1 MMVTRVL
8 VMAWLAST
16 IQEHWAIDRILK
28 IATRQT
34 VAIKLAEGARVEVP
48 LGYTGPVTIT
58 TAIKEGESTLAFNMQ
73 TKSKGIAAE
82 AAIIQ
87 TQEDRHIK
95 RFSNINTM
103 IKCHARLARDNQ
115 CL

>member
-1 MMVTRVL
+1 MVTRVL

-28 IATRQT
+28 IATHQT

-48 LGYTGPVTIT
+48 LDYTGPVTIT

-95 RFSNINTM
+95 RFNNINTM

-115 CL
+115 YL